1 MKAAVYQR
9 PGLIEVRDVPTP
21 KAGPRDVLLRV
32 RTVGICGSDLHVYR
46 KGLYGAKPGWI
57 MGHEFCGEAVEV
69 GNEVRGATL
78 GDRYTGFS
86 VRFCGECHWCRRG
99 QHRLCPELFEHYTGY
114 GEPGAM
120 AEYVLIRD
128 AVPHQNLFAIPASLG
143 DDAAAVA
150 EPLGT
155 AAYAVRRAKPADGD
169 TIVVIG
175 AGMIGNLLVQAVK
188 STVDAKVIVTEVS
201 PQRAE
206 LALRLGADAV
216 VDARRPDLLD
226 AVRNATGRG
235 RYAFGDSGMAD
246 VVFNAAAAPP
256 TFAQSLDF
264 VRSKGT
270 VVLVGLAEE
279 PATADVSLIAYKD
292 IRVVGVIGSAI
303 GQGIE
308 LLEKGRVEV
317 DPLITHRLPLTEA
330 DRAFRQAADPASIKV
345 VMTP

>member
-1 MKAAVYQR
+1 
-9 PGLIEVRDVPTP
+9 
-21 KAGPRDVLLRV
+21 
-32 RTVGICGSDLHVYR
+32 
-46 KGLYGAKPGWI
+46 
-57 MGHEFCGEAVEV
+57 
-69 GNEVRGATL
+69 
-78 GDRYTGFS
+78 
-86 VRFCGECHWCRRG
+86 
-99 QHRLCPELFEHYTGY
+99 
-114 GEPGAM
+114 
-120 AEYVLIRD
+120 
-128 AVPHQNLFAIPASLG
+128 
-143 DDAAAVA
+143 
-150 EPLGT
+150 
-155 AAYAVRRAKPADGD
+155 
-169 TIVVIG
+169 
-175 AGMIGNLLVQAVK
+175 MIGNLLVQAVK

>member
-9 PGLIEVRDVPTP
+9 PGLIEVKDVPTP
-21 KAGPRDVLLRV
+21 RPGPRDVLLRV

-46 KGLYGAKPGWI
+46 KGHYGAQPGWI
-57 MGHEFCGEAVEV
+57 MGHEFCGEAVHIGDEV
-69 GNEVRGATL
+69 TDATV
-78 GDRYTGFS
+78 GGRYTGFS
-86 VRFCGECHWCRRG
+86 VQFCGECFWCRRG
-99 QHRLCPELFEHYTGY
+99 QQRLCPELFQHYTGY
-114 GEPGAM
+114 GAPGAM

-128 AVPHQNLFAIPASLG
+128 AAPARNLFAIPDSLN
-143 DDAAAVA
+143 DEAAAVA

-175 AGMIGNLLVQAVK
+175 AGMIGNLLVQAIK
-188 STVDAKVIVTEVS
+188 ATVNATVIVTEVS

-206 LALRLGADAV
+206 LALRLGADQV
-216 VDARRPDLLD
+216 IDARRPDVVD

-235 RYAFGDSGMAD
+235 RYAFGEGGMAD
-246 VVFNAAAAPP
+246 IVFNAAAAPP

-292 IRVVGVIGSAI
+292 IRLLGVMGSAI
-303 GQGIE
+303 SDGVD
-308 LLEKGRVEV
+308 LLRKGNVRV
-317 DPLITHRLPLTEA
+317 DPLITHRLPLTDA
-330 DRAFRQAADPASIKV
+330 DAAFRHAADPASIKV
-345 VMTP
+345 VMSP

>member
-9 PGLIEVRDVPTP
+9 PGLIEVREVSTP
-21 KAGPRDVLLRV
+21 EVGPRDVLLRT

-46 KGLYGAKPGWI
+46 KGLYGAQPGWI

-69 GNEVRGATL
+69 GADVSDATI
-78 GDRYTGFS
+78 GRRYTGFS
-86 VRFCGECHWCRRG
+86 VQFCGECFWCRSG
-99 QHRLCPELFEHYTGY
+99 QYRLCPHLFEHYTGF
-114 GEPGAM
+114 GERGAM
-120 AEYVLIRD
+120 AEYVLIKD
-128 AVPHQNLFAIPASLG
+128 ARLDQNLFAIPASLS

-155 AAYAVRRAKPADGD
+155 AAFALRRAKPADGD

-175 AGMIGNLLVQAVK
+175 AGAIGNLLVQAIK
-188 STVDAKVIVTEVS
+188 SQVDAKVIVTEVS
-201 PQRAE
+201 PHRAE
-206 LALRLGADAV
+206 LALRVGADEV
-216 VDARRPDLLD
+216 IDARRRDVID
-226 AVRNATGRG
+226 AVRAATGQG

-246 VVFNAAAAPP
+246 IVFNAAAAPP

-292 IRVVGVIGSAI
+292 IRVVGVMGSAI
-303 GQGIE
+303 ADGIQ
-308 LLEKGRVEV
+308 LLEQGGVDV
-317 DPLITHRLPLTEA
+317 DPLITHQFSLTDA
-330 DRAFRQAADPASIKV
+330 DRAFRQAADPSSIKV
-345 VMTP
+345 LMAP